1 MTRPRIPTYLAA
13 AALALAGCSTASTVP
28 TVTPPASIGEGEG
41 ALTVLAWPGY
51 AEDGSTAKTVDWVTP
66 FEDETGCEVT
76 VTTFGTS
83 DEAYRLFAGG
93 DADQFDVVSASGD
106 ASLRLVAGGYV
117 EPVNVDL
124 VSNYADIFASLK
136 DQPWNTVNGVHYGIP
151 HGRGAN
157 LLMWRT
163 DIVSPD
169 PDSWGVVFDPDSPYA
184 GNVTAYDAPIY
195 IADAAVYLMA
205 TQPDLGITNPYA
217 LDQTQFDAAVNLLKE
232 QRKVIG
238 EYWSDYTKEI
248 EAFTN
253 GDSVVGTTWQIIAN
267 LMGDV
272 PVKVIKPVEG
282 ATGWSDTWM
291 VNAKTAH
298 RNCAYLWMNHI
309 VSPMVNA
316 EVAEW
321 FGEAPANAKAC
332 DETADPD
339 HCTIFEAA
347 ETPFWDDVYY
357 WTTPTKTCLDGRG
370 DVCIGFDEWINAWTE
385 IKG

>member
-1 MTRPRIPTYLAA
+1 MRRLRITAYLAA
-13 AALALAGCSTASTVP
+13 GAVALGACTTASSAP
-28 TVTPPASIGEGEG
+28 TFSPPASVGVGEG
-41 ALTVLAWPGY
+41 ALTVLGWPGY
-51 AEDGSTAKTVDWVTP
+51 AEDGSTDETVDWVTP

-83 DEAYRLFAGG
+83 DEAYRLFTGG
-93 DADQFDVVSASGD
+93 DADQFDVISASGD
-106 ASLRLVAGGYV
+106 ASVRLVAGGYV

-136 DQPWNTVNGVHYGIP
+136 DQPWNTVDGVHWGIP

-163 DIVSPD
+163 DVVTTD
-169 PDSWGVVFDPDSPYA
+169 PDSWGAVFDPDSPYA
-184 GNVTAYDAPIY
+184 GKVTAYDAPIY

-205 TQPDLGITNPYA
+205 TQSDLGITNPYA
-217 LDQTQFDAAVNLLKE
+217 LDQAQFDAAVALLKE
-232 QRKVIG
+232 QRTVIG

-253 GDSVVGTTWQIIAN
+253 GDSVIGTTWQIIAN

-272 PVKVIKPVEG
+272 PVKAIKPVEG

-291 VNAKTAH
+291 INSKTTH
-298 RNCAYLWMNHI
+298 RNCAYLWLNHI
-309 VSPMVNA
+309 VSPTVNA
-316 EVAEW
+316 QVAEW
-321 FGEAPANAKAC
+321 FGEAPANSKAC
-332 DETADPD
+332 EETVDPN

-347 ETPFWDDVYY
+347 ETSFWDDVYY
-357 WTTPTKTCLDGRG
+357 WTTPTKECLDGRG
-370 DVCIGFDEWINAWTE
+370 DICIGFDEWINAWTE